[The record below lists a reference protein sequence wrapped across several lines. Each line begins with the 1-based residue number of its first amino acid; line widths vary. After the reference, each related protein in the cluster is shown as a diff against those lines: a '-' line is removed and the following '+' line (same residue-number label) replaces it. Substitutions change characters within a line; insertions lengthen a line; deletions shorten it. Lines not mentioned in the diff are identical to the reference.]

1 MLATPGTTVPT
12 GSQWAHEIKWDGM
25 RVLADV
31 REGTVRLFARS
42 ENDVTVSFPE
52 LRSLGSVADDLLL
65 DGEVVAFRAGTPSF
79 EALAERMHVQD
90 GRKAARLAST
100 TPVTYVAFDLLRLH
114 GEDLT
119 GRPLAERRAMLERL
133 ELAGGSVQVPPI
145 YDDGRALAEATREQ
159 GLEGVVSKR
168 LDSPYRPG
176 RRSQDWLKF
185 PHRPTISCVV
195 GGWRPETGSMG
206 RLGSILVGVPGQA
219 GLLYRGRSGAGLAG
233 RAGGRLLELLRPL
246 ETDESPFVDE
256 VPRVDALGATWLRP
270 ELVVDL
276 AALRVTTAGRLRQ
289 PAYRGVRSD
298 LRPSDLATSTNTPTD
313 SRRS

>member
-1 MLATPGTTVPT
+1 
-12 GSQWAHEIKWDGM
+12 
-25 RVLADV
+25 
-31 REGTVRLFARS
+31 
-42 ENDVTVSFPE
+42 
-52 LRSLGSVADDLLL
+52 
-65 DGEVVAFRAGTPSF
+65 
-79 EALAERMHVQD
+79 
-90 GRKAARLAST
+90 
-100 TPVTYVAFDLLRLH
+100 
-114 GEDLT
+114 
-119 GRPLAERRAMLERL
+119 
-133 ELAGGSVQVPPI
+133 
-145 YDDGRALAEATREQ
+145 
-159 GLEGVVSKR
+159 
-168 LDSPYRPG
+168 
-176 RRSQDWLKF
+176 
-185 PHRPTISCVV
+185 
-195 GGWRPETGSMG
+195 MG
-206 RLGSILVGVPGQA
+206 RLGTILVGVPGPA